1 MKSFENKEIIFSHV
15 TFLSS
20 SAASVIFN
28 ISSSHANTNLPTK
41 LFHMINFLY
50 LIILQFYMSYC
61 IQNYMH

>member
-41 LFHMINFLY
+41 L
-50 LIILQFYMSYC
+50 SP
-61 IQNYMH
+61 

>member
-1 MKSFENKEIIFSHV
+1 MKSCENKEIIFSHV

-50 LIILQFYMSYC
+50 LTILQFYMPYY
-61 IQNYMH
+61 IQNHMH

>member
-41 LFHMINFLY
+41 LFHMINFVY
-50 LIILQFYMSYC
+50 LIILQFYVSYC